1 MLRRKAPRVEAE
13 FIKFRM
19 EVGDPVGYGPKK
31 EHGTYVVEFRTAAG
45 EQRAR
50 AYYDALQTERP
61 DAIHAG
67 LRHRRI
73 ERKRTPVCTENSDP
87 GVLVMKPADQGM

>member
-19 EVGDPVGYGPKK
+19 AVGDPVGYGPEK

-50 AYYDALQTERP
+50 AYYDALQTES
-61 DAIHAG
+61 ASTQSMTG
-67 LRHRRI
+67 LRTVALSGK
-73 ERKRTPVCTENSDP
+73 EPLY
-87 GVLVMKPADQGM
+87 VLKIQIRAYW